1 MQAFPPFCAR
11 IRICL
16 QRLAAWVS
24 PMFSALRVASFEL
37 HVGIP
42 LSSEGMRLLGKKP
55 NSRAHGAR
63 VLIEKE
69 APPCSGGSLGT
80 KQDI

>member
-1 MQAFPPFCAR
+1 MTRTSGENFKLKPHGCFGHTYK
-11 IRICL
+11 
-16 QRLAAWVS
+16 VS
-24 PMFSALRVASFEL
+24 SSSKWFVCETLVKQSPGVA
-37 HVGIP
+37 VDGILP
-42 LSSEGMRLLGKKP
+42 KGP
-55 NSRAHGAR
+55 YSRALGAR